1 MLIVFVQTL
10 YSILFLIF
18 PQQIYKGPDTSFRY
32 SSLQLNCEYRFR
44 VCAIRQCQDPTGH
57 QDLVGPYSTTV
68 FFISQRTEPPASSN
82 KDSVDS
88 ARTRRTL
95 SDEQCAAVI
104 LVVFAFFS
112 ILIAFIIQYFVI
124 KWKYNFIFNT
134 VLHFILS
141 CTKIISVLLLQNG
154 GI

>member
-1 MLIVFVQTL
+1 M
-10 YSILFLIF
+10 
-18 PQQIYKGPDTSFRY
+18 
-32 SSLQLNCEYRFR
+32 
-44 VCAIRQCQDPTGH
+44 CAIRQCQDPVGH

-68 FFISQRTEPPASSN
+68 LFISQRTEPLASAN
-82 KDSVDS
+82 KDAVEGV
-88 ARTRRTL
+88 RTRRTL

-124 KWKYNFIFNT
+124 KWKYIFIFNT

>member
-1 MLIVFVQTL
+1 MS
-10 YSILFLIF
+10 YY
-18 PQQIYKGPDTSFRY
+18 QIYKGPDSSFRY

-44 VCAIRQCQDPTGH
+44 VCAIRQCQDPVGH

-68 FFISQRTEPPASSN
+68 LLISQRTEPPASTNRDAVEST
-82 KDSVDS
+82 
-88 ARTRRTL
+88 RTRRAL

-104 LVVFAFFS
+104 LVLFAFFS

-124 KWKYNFIFNT
+124 KWKYNFIFNI

-141 CTKIISVLLLQNG
+141 CTKIISVLLLQKQWHLALAMRL
-154 GI
+154 

>member
-1 MLIVFVQTL
+1 
-10 YSILFLIF
+10 
-18 PQQIYKGPDTSFRY
+18 
-32 SSLQLNCEYRFR
+32 
-44 VCAIRQCQDPTGH
+44 
-57 QDLVGPYSTTV
+57 
-68 FFISQRTEPPASSN
+68 
-82 KDSVDS
+82 
-88 ARTRRTL
+88 
-95 SDEQCAAVI
+95 
-104 LVVFAFFS
+104 VVFAFFS